1 MTTDRPTR
9 LVTYAHRLKR
19 AATAEA
25 EGTARGDQR
34 PAQRRDQEAESRAGQ
49 EREIGPAAQARV
61 QAFLQKMIP
70 NRPLLQDD

>member
-1 MTTDRPTR
+1 MTDDLPTAR
-9 LVTYAHRLKR
+9 SMAPRCK
-19 AATAEA
+19 
-25 EGTARGDQR
+25 GTARGDQR

>member
-19 AATAEA
+19 AATA
-25 EGTARGDQR
+25 
-34 PAQRRDQEAESRAGQ
+34 PAAISGPRNVATKKPSPGLAQ